1 MVDLSIVVTLAISAG
16 LDVATQVEHGGAI
29 AVQYCPMNCKSLT
42 ECDYCQI
49 FALVTLGQNS
59 ENRPILFGLTGCRE
73 AAFRGNV
80 IRVILMKCL

>member
-1 MVDLSIVVTLAISAG
+1 MTLAISAG
-16 LDVATQVEHGGAI
+16 DVATQVEPLPSL
-29 AVQYCPMNCKSLT
+29 VSNELQVSKSLT

-59 ENRPILFGLTGCRE
+59 ENRPILFGRTGCRE
-73 AAFRGNV
+73 AAFRIFRGNV